1 MGEIIKLIS
10 EHLSVG
16 LTTILGVYLPGMA
29 SIYLYNN
36 NMFYHLDIVKLSII
50 ALLIGTPSFLVAFVL
65 MTITIFLYMK
75 IRSIKIDKSYVH
87 LVLYWSVMLNISI
100 FLCFYCSK
108 KTDQVDSNDLFIMMF
123 YTLLMC
129 FIYFIVF
136 IFYGFFR
143 GIKTILCRRWVR
155 YNLIKTLRLK

>member
-50 ALLIGTPSFLVAFVL
+50 ALLIGTPSFLASFVL
-65 MTITIFLYMK
+65 MTVTIFLYMK
-75 IRSIKIDKSYVH
+75 IRSIKIDKNYVQ
-87 LVLYWSVMLNISI
+87 LVLYWSVMLNLVY
-100 FLCFYCSK
+100 FFA
-108 KTDQVDSNDLFIMMF
+108 
-123 YTLLMC
+123 
-129 FIYFIVF
+129 FIVV
-136 IFYGFFR
+136 R
-143 GIKTILCRRWVR
+143 KQIK
-155 YNLIKTLRLK
+155 